1 VRDAY
6 IAGNPSPAVQ
16 ALSNIRFMHTRGT
29 VRCVCV
35 QKGGGAMCTL
45 QGARRT
51 GAFERSEAGQ
61 VRPAGAR
68 SPSTAGTPFAVAGA
82 HLALF

>member
-1 VRDAY
+1 MPTLLATL
-6 IAGNPSPAVQ
+6 PP
-16 ALSNIRFMHTRGT
+16 RFKHFLTYGSCTPGT

-68 SPSTAGTPFAVAGA
+68 SPSSAGTPFAVAGA